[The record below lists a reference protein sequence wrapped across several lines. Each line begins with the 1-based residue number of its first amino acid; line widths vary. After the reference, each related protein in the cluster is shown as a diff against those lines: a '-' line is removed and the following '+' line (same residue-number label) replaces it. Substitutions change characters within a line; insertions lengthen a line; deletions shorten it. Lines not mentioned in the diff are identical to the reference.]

1 MDALRE
7 EESDIRAFFN
17 RVRKKDFSGN
27 VGIALKNSIYQF
39 SATFVG
45 KVGALILTIILAR
58 LLMPEVFGLYS
69 LALSTILIFVAFSD
83 LGIAD
88 TLVRFVS
95 KELGKKKI
103 AKAKAYSE
111 YLIKIKVFIM
121 LAVSLILIL
130 SAKFISENYYH
141 KPLTLALMAGSLYVL
156 FGGGVVILQAL
167 LQAHNFFKPILYRES
182 LFQILRVVIIP
193 IFILLSIKSLSSEFL
208 ISTIILILSLS
219 FAFSVFLLYIFYKKI
234 IFIDDWKS
242 SKKSLSKK
250 EKNNVKKFVLLNSTI
265 ILSGIFFGYIDI
277 VMLGYFVSSEYI
289 GYYQGAFSF
298 INAAIS
304 LITFSGALLPVF
316 SRLNKVKMNTF
327 LEKTTKVVS
336 LVSIISF
343 LFIFF
348 AAKPLVF
355 TIFGPE
361 YASSVN
367 ILRILSFLL
376 LSIPIT
382 TVYSTFFLSS
392 GKPGVVSKFLI
403 ISTLINIVLNYLLI
417 SYFITHSSLYATYGA
432 AVATII
438 SRYSFMIFLM
448 AYRRRSLKKKN

>member
-1 MDALRE
+1 MDIRE
-7 EESDIRAFFN
+7 EESDIRAFFSRLKN
-17 RVRKKDFSGN
+17 RDFSGN

-39 SATFVG
+39 STTLIG
-45 KVGALILTIILAR
+45 KIGALILTIVLAR
-58 LLMPEVFGLYS
+58 LLMPEIFGLYS
-69 LALSTILIFVAFSD
+69 LALSTIIIFVAFSD
-83 LGIAD
+83 LGIGD

-95 KELGKKKI
+95 KELGKRNI

-141 KPLTLALMAGSLYVL
+141 KPLTFALMAGSLYIL

-167 LQAHNFFKPILYRES
+167 LQAHNFFKPILYREAI
-182 LFQILRVVIIP
+182 FQILRIIIIP
-193 IFILLSIKSLSSEFL
+193 IFVLLSIKNLSPEFL
-208 ISTIILILSLS
+208 VSAIILILSLS
-219 FAFSVFLLYIFYKKI
+219 FAISVLLLYVF
-234 IFIDDWKS
+234 
-242 SKKSLSKK
+242 SKKTIFVGTLRTPKKTLSKK
-250 EKNNVKKFVLLNSTI
+250 DKTNVKKFVLLNSTI

-304 LITFSGALLPVF
+304 LITFSGALLPIF
-316 SRLNKVKMNTF
+316 SRLNKGKMNTF

-336 LVSIISF
+336 LVSIILF

-348 AAKPLVF
+348 AAEPLIL
-355 TIFGPE
+355 TIFGQE
-361 YASSVN
+361 YASSIN
-367 ILRILSFLL
+367 ILRILSLLL

-382 TVYSTFFLSS
+382 TIYSTYFLSS
-392 GKPGVVSKFLI
+392 GKPGVVSKFLV
-403 ISTLINIVLNYLLI
+403 ISTIINIILNYLLI
-417 SYFITHSSLYATYGA
+417 SYFISHSSLYATYGA
-432 AVATII
+432 AAATII

-448 AYRRRSLKKKN
+448 VYRRRNIKKKN